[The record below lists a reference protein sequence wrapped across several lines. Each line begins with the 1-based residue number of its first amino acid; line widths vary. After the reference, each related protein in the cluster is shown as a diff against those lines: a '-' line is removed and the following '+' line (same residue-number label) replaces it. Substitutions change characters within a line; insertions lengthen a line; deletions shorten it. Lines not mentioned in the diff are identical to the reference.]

1 MLCFFYIFVIV
12 KPFLSFI
19 LMSKFCNKIIL
30 ALLLFLVVSAVAEA
44 QNPTVFKRK
53 TGHEEPY
60 YKNKWY
66 FGISLATTYSG
77 FVRYG
82 IIKVPE
88 TGPTEV
94 TWFTRDM
101 FVRQLSG
108 LYPSKANPDKIN
120 YMEKNLIKWDV
131 FDDLWKV
138 RYSEFPYQTDHTMPP
153 GWAGKDACP
162 SDAQWNFLKQNY
174 GYESLNGYIF
184 GDNLW
189 KFLKD
194 VQDPA
199 WAAQYSSLK

>member
-1 MLCFFYIFVIV
+1 
-12 KPFLSFI
+12 
-19 LMSKFCNKIIL
+19 MSRFCNKIVLAIL
-30 ALLLFLVVSAVAEA
+30 LSFFVFAFAEA
-44 QNPTVFKRK
+44 QNTAVFKRK
-53 TGHEEPY
+53 TGKEEPF

-66 FGISLATTYSG
+66 FGISLATTYNG

-88 TGPTEV
+88 TGPIEV
-94 TWFTRDM
+94 SWFTKEM
-101 FVRQLSG
+101 FVRQASG
-108 LYPSKANPDKIN
+108 LYFSKANPDKFN
-120 YMEKNLIKWDV
+120 YLEKHLIKWDV
-131 FDDLWKV
+131 FDQLWKV
-138 RYSEFPYQTDHTMPP
+138 RYSEYPYQTQATMEP
-153 GWAGKDACP
+153 GWAGKMACP

>member
-1 MLCFFYIFVIV
+1 MLIKGKHTV
-12 KPFLSFI
+12 
-19 LMSKFCNKIIL
+19 L
-30 ALLLFLVVSAVAEA
+30 ALLFLCVAFVTTA
-44 QNPTVFKRK
+44 QDNPFFKRK
-53 TGHEEPY
+53 TGNEEPF

-66 FGISLATTYSG
+66 FGISLATTYNG

-94 TWFTRDM
+94 AWFTKEM

-108 LYPSKANPDKIN
+108 VYASKANPEKIN
-120 YMEKNLIKWDV
+120 YMEKYLIKWDV
-131 FDDLWKV
+131 FDELWKV
-138 RYSEFPYQTDHTMPP
+138 RYSEYPYQATQTMPP
-153 GWAGKDACP
+153 GWAGKMSCP
-162 SDAQWNFLKQNY
+162 SDAQWSFLKQNY
-174 GYESLNGYIF
+174 GFGSFNDYIF

-199 WAAQYSSLK
+199 WQAQYSSLK

>member
-1 MLCFFYIFVIV
+1 
-12 KPFLSFI
+12 
-19 LMSKFCNKIIL
+19 MSKFCNKIVL
-30 ALLLFLVVSAVAEA
+30 ALVFFLLVSVFAEA
-44 QNPTVFKRK
+44 QNSAVFKRK

-94 TWFTRDM
+94 TWFTKEM

-108 LYPSKANPDKIN
+108 VFPSKANPDRIN

-131 FDDLWKV
+131 FDQLWKV
-138 RYSEFPYQTDHTMPP
+138 RYSEYPYQTQATFDP

-174 GYESLNGYIF
+174 GYGSLNDYIF